1 MKSPFLFLSIS
12 EVVTIVNHHTIGFV
26 SAITARQGPSSEH
39 QLSSRRYSHSDC
51 QIDFSI
57 REMSLAKIL
66 AKGRKKLDFVIK
78 KVASTDSIQIVASR
92 SLFDVNQPPSGSSS
106 ATPATVDIS

>member
-1 MKSPFLFLSIS
+1 MAVDFGRPDDLDGSFEELA
-12 EVVTIVNHHTIGFV
+12 
-26 SAITARQGPSSEH
+26 SAISKFGPT
-39 QLSSRRYSHSDC
+39 Q
-51 QIDFSI
+51 SI